1 MNLPLDR
8 TGLRTWFGKGRVQ
21 VGTLLLA
28 FGIIPVVTVNN
39 YFLSVG
45 FLLLMY
51 ASLSIG
57 WNIIGGYAEYQS
69 FGHAAFVGLGG
80 YTSAVLLAYYG
91 WSPLLTSI
99 LGAVLAGAVAV
110 IIGWLC
116 LRLRGAY
123 FSVVTLLAALIL
135 LIIIKYL
142 PYLNAR
148 AGIFLSQPASS
159 VVLSSLV
166 LYYGMWAVLVVT
178 VLVARWIE
186 HGRVGIGLFAI
197 REDEEVASVQGINT
211 TRLKIF
217 AFVVSAGLAGLA
229 GGLYS
234 WYLGYVIPEPMF
246 SLNISILVVLMSLV
260 GGTQTWVGPFVGAII
275 VRLLQE
281 VLSITI
287 SGPWANTVLGLI
299 LIGVI
304 LYLPNGIVPLARDT
318 LAESSID
325 LFEPAEEVQ

>member
-1 MNLPLDR
+1 MNVPTNRSD
-8 TGLRTWFGKGRVQ
+8 LRSWFSNGHVQ
-21 VGTLLLA
+21 VSALILSLA
-28 FGIIPVVTVNN
+28 LIPMFTVNN

-99 LGAVLAGAVAV
+99 LGAILAGAVAV

-148 AGIFLSQPASS
+148 AGIFLSQPAES
-159 VVLSSLV
+159 VVMSSLL

-178 VLVARWIE
+178 ILVARWIE

-197 REDEEVASVQGINT
+197 REDEEVASVQGIDT

-275 VRLLQE
+275 IRLLQE
-281 VLSITI
+281 FLTVTI
-287 SGPWANTVLGLI
+287 SGPWANTVLGLV

-304 LYLPNGIVPLARDT
+304 LYLPNGIVPLLRET
-318 LAESSID
+318 LAKSSID
-325 LFEPAEEVQ
+325 LFQPTEEAQ